1 MWAMADQNKELD
13 ILRKRVSYLERE
25 NQILKEM
32 ALEAGIDYERRL
44 RKMNGAKPENYDPDQ
59 GARIKPFQITK
70 DTADNFFRRF
80 RGRHDVYELRYQNP
94 KTGKIGYYLQCYN
107 RWDSGCHIGKKDGI
121 HCQTC
126 EYRAYKPVSQETFAE
141 TKAGSGS

>member
-1 MWAMADQNKELD
+1 MADQNKELD

-59 GARIKPFQITK
+59 GARIKSFQITK

-80 RGRHDVYELRYQNP
+80 RGRHDVY
-94 KTGKIGYYLQCYN
+94 
-107 RWDSGCHIGKKDGI
+107 
-121 HCQTC
+121 
-126 EYRAYKPVSQETFAE
+126 
-141 TKAGSGS
+141 